1 MRIGTPLPPRP
12 LDRSNIDAAAKESVP
27 AAPEPRD
34 AADAPSNGASPDD
47 ERDDAYRPI
56 VLPPDMQRRH
66 DEVASLIAASVE
78 AGSAVRDGMQTPLPI
93 EQPGTHDTVSTRAG
107 DAGFQL
113 SNDELRIIEIT
124 IDTTPAPDPLDVTG
138 DTTEDNNGDENP
150 ISGDGG
156 GNGGDNDDVPSSS
169 DNPDA
174 VFVTAGQATLAQR
187 IAIVAATSPGLR
199 GLPPPA
205 RLAIAAVFVSI
216 GFTPG
221 ERDSE
226 VYDFQTVDNAAVLL
240 PNDAAEPGELH
251 IDGAPTGVLVRPV
264 RDTDGS
270 VTGFAPDSVYDQVRV
285 HEVSGYWIALAEDG
299 SSADAPVTQHG
310 EGSVRGARKS
320 EDSNNESNR
329 IGAKGENDAAEI
341 LAGVQGR
348 NLERVPDH
356 KKGDGTDGGKGRPDM
371 IDLDTKEKIEVLTPT
386 TPSVVG
392 IRRGVSEKIREDRG
406 EVIVVNTN
414 NTPLSDEV
422 VVDTI
427 ENMSG
432 RKQEIIVINDDGVTK
447 IIPPNVFSAESR
459 ALGTNSGLPEKAA

>member
-1 MRIGTPLPPRP
+1 MRIGTPPPPRP
-12 LDRSNIDAAAKESVP
+12 LDQTNIDAAAKESVP
-27 AAPEPRD
+27 AAASEPQD
-34 AADAPSNGASPDD
+34 AVDAPSNGVSPDD

-66 DEVASLIAASVE
+66 DEVASLIAASAE
-78 AGSAVRDGMQTPLPI
+78 RRSSTVRDDVESSLRI
-93 EQPGTHDTVSTRAG
+93 EEPGAYGTRSARIG
-107 DAGFQL
+107 DAGAPL
-113 SNDELRIIEIT
+113 PGDELAVIEIT
-124 IDTTPAPDPLDVTG
+124 ITDPPESDPLDVTG
-138 DTTEDNNGDENP
+138 DTTEDNNGDDNP
-150 ISGDGG
+150 MSGDGN
-156 GNGGDNDDVPSSS
+156 GNDGPPSSA

-174 VFVTAGQATLAQR
+174 MFGAAGQATLAQR
-187 IAIVAATSPGLR
+187 IAIMAATSPGLNR
-199 GLPPPA
+199 LPPPA
-205 RLAIAAVFVSI
+205 RLAIATVLVAG

-221 ERDSE
+221 GQGSE
-226 VYDFQTVDNAAVLL
+226 VYDFQIVEDATVLL
-240 PNDAAEPGELH
+240 SNDAAEPGELY
-251 IDGAPTGVLVRPV
+251 IDGAPSGVLVRPV
-264 RDTDGS
+264 RDADGA
-270 VTGFAPDSVYDQVRV
+270 VMGFAPDSVYDQVRV
-285 HEVSGYWIALAEDG
+285 HEASGYWIALAEDG
-299 SSADAPVTQHG
+299 SSANAPVTQHG
-310 EGSVRGARKS
+310 EGSVRGARKP

-432 RKQEIIVINDDGVTK
+432 RKQEIIIINDDGVTK
-447 IIPPNVFSAESR
+447 VIPPNVFSAESR
-459 ALGTNSGLPEKAA
+459 TLGTDSGLPEKAA